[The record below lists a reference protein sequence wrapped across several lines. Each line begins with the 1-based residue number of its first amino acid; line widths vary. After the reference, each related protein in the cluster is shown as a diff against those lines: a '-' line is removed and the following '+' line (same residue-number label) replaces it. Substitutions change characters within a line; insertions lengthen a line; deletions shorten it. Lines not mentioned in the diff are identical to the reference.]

1 MDLSVVIVSRH
12 RTEALLRAIAG
23 VRQSDHVALEL
34 VVVADPAGC
43 AAVRALGLPI
53 KVAEYDQANIS
64 AARNA
69 GIAVAGGQV
78 IAFLDDDAVPE
89 PTWAGRLVA
98 PFANDAVHQAGG
110 FVRGR
115 NGISFQWTA
124 MEVDA
129 SGADHPLAVS
139 KTALMRGTAQRSVK
153 TQGTNCAFRA
163 DVLRQVGGFDPAY
176 RFYLDEADLNLRIA
190 ALGGLT
196 AIVPDAQV
204 HHGYAASARRT
215 GDRVPTSLH
224 EIGASSAVFLRRHGA
239 DDTVWPRL
247 EREQRTRAL
256 RHMLAGR
263 IMPGEVRRLM
273 LSLHDGWQ
281 DGQLRA
287 LGTLA
292 PIAQGAAFLPLGTG
306 PRPGHVLAGRIWNLG
321 ALQRHATVMADTH
334 IPTIIA
340 LSPTIRAHQMQFDPR
355 GFWVQRGGLF
365 GPSDRHM
372 RRFQWFRF
380 AQRIAAETRRMAV
393 VRPVSATDTLI

>member
-12 RTEALLRAIAG
+12 RTEALLRAVAG
-23 VRQSDHVALEL
+23 VQHNDHAALEL

-43 AAVRALGLPI
+43 DAVRALGLPI
-53 KVAEYDQANIS
+53 KVVVFDEANIS

-98 PFANDAVHQAGG
+98 PFANVDVHQAGG

-115 NGISFQWTA
+115 NGISYQWRA

-129 SGADHPLAVS
+129 SGADHPLDIRE
-139 KTALMRGTAQRSVK
+139 TTLMRGTGQRTVK

-163 DVLRQVGGFDPAY
+163 DVLRALGGFDAAF

-204 HHGYAASARRT
+204 HHGFAASARRRN
-215 GDRVPTSLH
+215 DRVPTSLH
-224 EIGASSAVFLRRHGA
+224 EIGASTAVFLRRHGV
-239 DDTVWPRL
+239 DETVWPRL
-247 EREQRTRAL
+247 QAEQRRRAMG
-256 RHMLAGR
+256 HMVAGK
-263 IMPGEVRRLM
+263 IMPGDVARLM
-273 LSLHDGWQ
+273 RTLAAGWQ
-281 DGQLRA
+281 DGQTRV

-292 PIAQGAAFLPLGTG
+292 PLAVGRAFLRLGTQ
-306 PRPGHVLAGRIWNLG
+306 PRSGCVLAGRIWQLG
-321 ALQRHATVMADTH
+321 ALQGRAAAMAVTH
-334 IPTIIA
+334 VPTIIV
-340 LSPTIRAHQMQFDPR
+340 LSPTARAHNMQFDSR
-355 GFWVQRGGLF
+355 GFWEQRGGLF
-365 GPSDRHM
+365 GRADRGHPL
-372 RRFQWFRF
+372 FRWTSF
-380 AQRIAAETRRMAV
+380 KARIAAETRRIAGY
-393 VRPVSATDTLI
+393 RPV

>member
-12 RTEALLRAIAG
+12 RTDALLRAVMG
-23 VRQSDHVALEL
+23 VRQSDHAALEL

-43 AAVRALGLPI
+43 AAVTALGLPI
-53 KVAEYDQANIS
+53 KVVVFDQANIS

-69 GIAVAGGQV
+69 GVAVAGGQV

-89 PTWAGRLVA
+89 STWAGRLVA
-98 PFANDAVHQAGG
+98 PFDDTDVHQAGG

-115 NGISFQWTA
+115 NGISYQWQA

-129 SGADHPLAVS
+129 SGADHLLNIRE
-139 KTALMRGTAQRSVK
+139 TTLIQGTVQRAVK

-196 AIVPDAQV
+196 AVVPDAQV
-204 HHGYAASARRT
+204 HHGYAASARRRE
-215 GDRVPTSLH
+215 DRVPTSLH

-239 DDTVWPRL
+239 DENVWPRL
-247 EREQRTRAL
+247 QAEQRKRAL
-256 RHMLAGR
+256 GHMVAGR
-263 IMPGEVRRLM
+263 IMPGDVARLM
-273 LSLHDGWQ
+273 QTLQDGWL
-281 DGQLRA
+281 DGQSRVLGA
-287 LGTLA
+287 LTLIPQGT
-292 PIAQGAAFLPLGTG
+292 AFLPLGTG
-306 PRPGHVLAGRIWNLG
+306 VRPGRVLPGRIWQLA
-321 ALQRHATVMADTH
+321 ALQQQAMALTATH

-340 LSPTIRAHQMQFDPR
+340 LSPTLRAHQMRFDPR

-365 GPSDRHM
+365 GRSDRNTPLA
-372 RRFQWFRF
+372 RWTTF
-380 AQRIAAETRRMAV
+380 ANRIAAETRRIARF
-393 VRPVSATDTLI
+393 RPISD